1 MMISTFVRLI
11 LSVRYVAFEGV
22 ASSTLAFLYFP
33 EPSFYAA
40 LTLREDF
47 LATAHRPPRPPKSP
61 RAIPRNSPANVANSY
76 DNLGCRMR
84 QSCLFSTLLSP
95 RSQVLAFEFFHNGH
109 RRVPY

>member
-40 LTLREDF
+40 LTLRGDF
-47 LATAHRPPRPPKSP
+47 LATAHRPPRSP
-61 RAIPRNSPANVANSY
+61 NVAHRL
-76 DNLGCRMR
+76 NLLVQSQGTPPQMWPTRMI
-84 QSCLFSTLLSP
+84 TLAAECANPACFPLS
-95 RSQVLAFEFFHNGH
+95 FHPGH
-109 RRVPY
+109 KS